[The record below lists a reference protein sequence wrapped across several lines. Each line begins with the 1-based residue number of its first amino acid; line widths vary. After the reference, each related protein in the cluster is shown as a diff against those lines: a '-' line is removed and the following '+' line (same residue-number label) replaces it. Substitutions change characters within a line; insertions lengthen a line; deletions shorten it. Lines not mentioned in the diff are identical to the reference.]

1 MENNN
6 DNKVLNVPHLR
17 FPEFSEEWE
26 ICKVS
31 ELLDFYSTNSLSWE
45 QLEYGTKAMMNLHYG
60 LIHVG
65 LPTMVDLTRDNL
77 PNIKEDNMPKNFELC
92 KEGDVAFADASED
105 TNEVAKP
112 IEFFDLAGKNI
123 VCGLHTIHGRDNEN
137 KTVIGF
143 KGYAFSSSAF
153 HNQIRRIAQGTKI
166 YSISTKNFSEC
177 FIGIPSKVEQTKI
190 ATLLRL
196 IDERIATQNKIIED
210 LKKLKSAII
219 EKTFNENYSNKIRL
233 RDVGS
238 YIRGLTYSS
247 DDVVESNG
255 IFVMRSNNI
264 INGSSLDYH
273 NNIVSVN
280 KQILTEQQLQTGDI
294 VICMANGSSS
304 LVGKSSFYDGD
315 CSTPITVGAFCGIY
329 RSKEPIVKWLF
340 QTNKYRRYIWNSL
353 QGGNG
358 AIANLN
364 GDDILR
370 MSFSIPATP
379 AKDNRIKLLT
389 SVDTLLESNIS
400 LCDLYIS
407 QKLYLLRQM
416 FI

>member
-1 MENNN
+1 M
-6 DNKVLNVPHLR
+6 R

-123 VCGLHTIHGRDNEN
+123 VCGLHTIHGRDNKN

-210 LKKLKSAII
+210 LKKLKSAIS
-219 EKTFNENYSNKIRL
+219 ERLFNAIK
-233 RDVGS
+233 G
-238 YIRGLTYSS
+238 
-247 DDVVESNG
+247 DVVVLEDIG
-255 IFVMRSNNI
+255 DVVKGKQ
-264 INGSSLDYH
+264 INGEFLSESGKYYVMNGGIEPSGFYNDYNVEANTISISEGGNSCGYVQFNACPFWSGGH
-273 NNIVSVN
+273 CYTIQNTTDNVKTEYLYQFLKSKESEIMKLRIGSGLPNIQKKDLAKFKITIPNIS
-280 KQILTEQQLQTGDI
+280 EQK
-294 VICMANGSSS
+294 VISAF
-304 LVGKSSFYDGD
+304 LSSFERKAD
-315 CSTPITVGAFCGIY
+315 VEMNF
-329 RSKEPIVKWLF
+329 V
-340 QTNKYRRYIWNSL
+340 
-353 QGGNG
+353 
-358 AIANLN
+358 NL
-364 GDDILR
+364 
-370 MSFSIPATP
+370 
-379 AKDNRIKLLT
+379 
-389 SVDTLLESNIS
+389 LLEEK
-400 LCDLYIS
+400 
-407 QKLYLLRQM
+407 QYLLRQM